1 MSKVSV
7 LDTHKRVLEPCHPA
21 VARRLLREG
30 KAAVFMRYPFTIILK
45 REVSNP
51 KTADF
56 TISIDPGSKCAGL
69 AITDSDSNI
78 VALFELHH
86 RGYAI
91 KKCLTDRAGHRRS
104 RRTRK
109 RRYREPRWA
118 NRSRKSPRLKD
129 GQWVY
134 EKVPNTRKTK
144 NTFNRVSRAQL
155 MDPRYKWKRL
165 NSKPQKEREK
175 SRLHFANGKRI
186 RPEQKYVEIEG
197 EKYLVF
203 SRDGKTY
210 YKLSNQKC
218 LIVPEGMKIHTY
230 TAKGYKPKKR
240 WKREFV
246 GEDKRPR
253 TENGHR
259 IHNGWI
265 APSLMS
271 RVFNIHTWVNRLC
284 KIYPITQLA
293 VEHVKFD
300 MQLMENPEISG
311 EEYQQGELWKY
322 QIKEYLLEKYKRK
335 CYYCGTKFSK
345 EVGFTRDHVYPTGKG
360 GSDTPSN
367 QVAACKKCNQEKGNR
382 LPHEIDGRLGE
393 QVRKALKDAPKPL
406 KDAAAVNTIRW
417 KIVETLKATGLPV
430 VCATTADTKY
440 NRERAGLPKEH
451 YYDAACVACVPKSPV
466 TAVSVLAIHAVGY
479 GHRGDLGDYQTK
491 QKAPGFK
498 RPYRRIEHCGGFQ
511 KLDTVEMTTKTG
523 RSVGCINTFDK
534 TPEGMPQKLRIKTDW
549 TGGDGRK
556 NGNIHQLRR
565 IQKRDGYAYQII
577 KSERNEPL
585 QLDNYVQAEFQ
596 LRSKL

>member
-271 RVFNIHTWVNRLC
+271 RVFNIHTWVNRLS
-284 KIYPITQLA
+284 KAYPITQLA

-311 EEYQQGELWKY
+311 VEYQQGTLFEAEMW
-322 QIKEYLLEKYKRK
+322 EYLLEKFGRK
-335 CYYCGTKFSK
+335 CFYCGKKDTPLEK
-345 EVGFTRDHVYPTGKG
+345 EHILPKAKG
-360 GSDTPSN
+360 GTNRVSN
-367 QVAACKKCNQEKGNR
+367 LTISCRDCNIEKGNR
-382 LPHEIDGRLGE
+382 HPNEIEGDFGKRV
-393 QVRKALKDAPKPL
+393 QSALRAAKKPL
-406 KDAAAVNTIRW
+406 KDAQAVNTIRW
-417 KIVETLKATGLPV
+417 KIVETLKATGLPIV
-430 VCATTADTKY
+430 YGTGGKTKWH
-440 NRERAGLPKEH
+440 RKQAGLPKTH

-479 GHRGDLGDYQTK
+479 GHRGDLGEYQTK

-498 RPYRRIEHCGGFQ
+498 SPYTRIEHVNGFQ
-511 KLDTVEMTTKTG
+511 KLDTVEMCK
-523 RSVGCINTFDK
+523 RSGEKVVGCINSFDK
-534 TPEGMPQKLRIKTDW
+534 TPDGKPQKLRIKVDW

-556 NGNIHQLRR
+556 NGTVSQLRR
-565 IQKRDGYAYQII
+565 IQRRDGYAYQIL
-577 KSERNEPL
+577 KSERNETV
-585 QLDNYVQAEFQ
+585 QTDNYIQTEFQ
-596 LRSKL
+596 FS